1 MKMGFSTAQRNLSL
15 SLCPLQTTGSKINL
29 AFYVLFTPTF
39 TFTTNFCEMA
49 TFVHGNLQPPK
60 FIVFFYVFLQTIF
73 STKIFV
79 KWLLLSIANYRL
91 RNLWFFFPCFI
102 PNDFYHL
109 NFCEHNCFCPLHTIQ
124 HCILYTLKLTRGRVF
139 S

>member
-60 FIVFFYVFLQTIF
+60 FIVF
-73 STKIFV
+73 
-79 KWLLLSIANYRL
+79 L
-91 RNLWFFFPCFI
+91 RFI